1 MAESHTGR
9 RQVLLVEDEPAA
21 RDVTCRY
28 LQSLGHQ
35 VQVAADVREALQ
47 AAAAHPPEVLVCDCN
62 LSGRFNGLEV
72 ARVIAQAGVA
82 VILVSGHSP
91 DLLREH
97 LAGLKVAAILQ
108 KPVSLKKLAEA
119 VSAA

>member
-1 MAESHTGR
+1 MAEFHTGR
-9 RQVLLVEDEPAA
+9 RRVLLVEDEPAA

-28 LQSLGHQ
+28 LQALGHE
-35 VQVAADVREALQ
+35 VKVAADVREALL
-47 AAAAHPPEVLVCDCN
+47 AAAEHPPEVLVCDCN

-72 ARVIAQAGVA
+72 ARVIARAGVA

-97 LAGLKVAAILQ
+97 LAGLEASAILQ
-108 KPVSLKKLAEA
+108 KPISLEKLAEA